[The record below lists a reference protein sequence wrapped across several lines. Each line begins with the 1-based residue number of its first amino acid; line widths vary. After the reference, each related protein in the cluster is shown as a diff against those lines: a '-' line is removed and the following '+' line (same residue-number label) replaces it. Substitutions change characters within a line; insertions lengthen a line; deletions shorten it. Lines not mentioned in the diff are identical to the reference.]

1 MISISKVMAAK
12 VTMLVNAWGREQG
25 IGSIPAECCMF
36 KKKKKKEIHTYKSK
50 ALEWKIMC
58 PMGSL

>member
-36 KKKKKKEIHTYKSK
+36 KKKKKKGNSY
-50 ALEWKIMC
+50 L
-58 PMGSL
+58 